1 MNRFLTSFFAA
12 AAVLAA
18 AFAAEAQQVK
28 RTQFD
33 VSSYLIDAQLNPIEN
48 KLTATADVTFTP
60 SEDTRSVTF
69 ELNGSLKVDSV
80 SRGDKVSAAVTPA
93 PKGKAA
99 AAAATPVVKPLDI
112 TFVQDQVG
120 VSDLG
125 PSVRVDLGDP
135 VVKGATV
142 TLRFKYSGA
151 LNTPSGGPL
160 LNKRLASIGPD
171 QGYLMYAARWFPFH
185 NYAADLA
192 TSDITLT
199 LPAGMQMVGYSDSP
213 VTPTANKYHFVQS
226 KPGLVGNF
234 AYSKYLVKNLKFGE
248 YSLNFYT
255 RPGFDAN
262 VQSFGETIGRAL
274 EFYAKSFGTPSMGK
288 TLNVVQI
295 DDESLD

>member
-112 TFVQDQVG
+112 TFVQDKSAVPNLAPTVQVNLA
-120 VSDLG
+120 D
-125 PSVRVDLGDP
+125 PSA
-135 VVKGATV
+135 KA
-142 TLRFKYSGA
+142 
-151 LNTPSGGPL
+151 
-160 LNKRLASIGPD
+160 
-171 QGYLMYAARWFPFH
+171 
-185 NYAADLA
+185 
-192 TSDITLT
+192 
-199 LPAGMQMVGYSDSP
+199 LPA
-213 VTPTANKYHFVQS
+213 
-226 KPGLVGNF
+226 
-234 AYSKYLVKNLKFGE
+234 
-248 YSLNFYT
+248 
-255 RPGFDAN
+255 
-262 VQSFGETIGRAL
+262 
-274 EFYAKSFGTPSMGK
+274 
-288 TLNVVQI
+288 TLHSNNPAPLI
-295 DDESLD
+295 T